1 MKTLITYK
9 SKYGSSK
16 QYAQWL
22 GEELNCD
29 AKDLSEIK
37 KTDMAEYDL
46 IIHGGGLYAGRL
58 AGLGFYKKNIKYL
71 QENNKKLVTFA
82 TGASPYGKKVIYE
95 VLQHNFKGLM
105 KDVQF
110 FYCEG
115 NYDYSIMTPL
125 HKTMMKMMNKML
137 TKKIKDAEKQGHKP
151 DPIDVEFQGL
161 LFSHFERAD
170 KKWCNQIVEYVKG
183 LEK

>member
-22 GEELNCD
+22 GEEINCD
-29 AKDLSEIK
+29 VKDITEIIK
-37 KTDMAEYDL
+37 SDQAEYDL
-46 IIHGGGLYAGRL
+46 IIHGGGLYAGSL

-71 QENNKKLVTFA
+71 QENNKKLITFA

-95 VLQHNFKGLM
+95 VMERNFKGTM
-105 KDVQF
+105 KDVPF

-115 NYDYSIMTPL
+115 NYNYPIMTPL

-137 TKKIKDAEKQGHKP
+137 TKQIKEAEKQGKTP
-151 DPIDVEFQGL
+151 NPTDVEFHSL
-161 LFSHFERAD
+161 LFSHFEKAD
-170 KKWCNQIVEYVKG
+170 KKWCKQIVDYVKT
-183 LEK
+183 L